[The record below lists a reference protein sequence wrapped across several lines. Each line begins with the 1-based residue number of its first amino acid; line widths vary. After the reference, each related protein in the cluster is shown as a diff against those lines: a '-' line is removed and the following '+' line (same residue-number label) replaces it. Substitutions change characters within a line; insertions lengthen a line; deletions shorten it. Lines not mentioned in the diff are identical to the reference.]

1 MLALPAACGRAGNKT
16 VVLYF
21 LVLKYRGVYN
31 FYVHAFLLSYTSSI
45 VPAGGLGRFWSSEK
59 RPFVMAA
66 QAELSSIGLCA
77 SGCLGKVSRETTTH

>member
-16 VVLYF
+16 AVLYF
-21 LVLKYRGVYN
+21 LVLKYRGVCN

-66 QAELSSIGLCA
+66 QAELSSIGLCVNGFCA
-77 SGCLGKVSRETTTH
+77 KCHKKQYM